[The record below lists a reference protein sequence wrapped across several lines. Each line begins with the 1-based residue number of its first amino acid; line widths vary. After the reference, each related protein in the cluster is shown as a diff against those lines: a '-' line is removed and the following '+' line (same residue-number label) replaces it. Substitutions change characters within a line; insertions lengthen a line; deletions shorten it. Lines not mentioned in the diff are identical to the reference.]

1 MKEVLVRSLTG
12 LLFIGVLVGSI
23 VWNQYSVA
31 ILFLF
36 VAMVGLFE
44 FYRLM
49 NKAGFRPN
57 KVVGFIAGGIIYCL
71 IALQSMGELG
81 VTIRTLS
88 VIFPI
93 LVTIVVVELF
103 RKSEWPVSN
112 IAFTVLSII
121 YIVMPLASLN
131 YLAYFQPFNSEV
143 QPLDANGILNTSS
156 RHYEYALLLGF
167 FIIMWCNDT
176 GAYCFGRLFG
186 RTKLFERIS
195 PNKTWEGFIGGAAT
209 AVGGALLFAHITG
222 TDKFHW
228 TIISLII
235 VVFGTLGD
243 LTESQIKRSVGVKDA
258 GNFLPGHGGILD
270 RFDGVLYAA
279 PFVLTYFLLIRAETI
294 NLAGTLT
301 P

>member
-1 MKEVLVRSLTG
+1 MKELITRSLTG
-12 LLFIGVLVGSI
+12 LLFVGTLVGCI

-36 VAMVGLFE
+36 ISMIGLFE

-49 NKAGFRPN
+49 NLAGFKPN
-57 KVVGFIAGGIIYCL
+57 KVVGFISGATIYVL
-71 IALQSMGELG
+71 IALQSFEI
-81 VTIRTLS
+81 VTIRTLL

-93 LVTIVVVELF
+93 LVANVVIELF

-112 IAFTVLSII
+112 IAFTVLSMI

-131 YLAYFQPFNSEV
+131 YFAYFQPFNMEV
-143 QPLDANGILNTSS
+143 DIEQGQ
-156 RHYEYALLLGF
+156 YEYGLLLGF
-167 FIIMWCNDT
+167 FVIVWCNDT

-186 RTKLFERIS
+186 KHKLFERVS
-195 PNKTWEGFIGGAAT
+195 PNKTWEGFF
-209 AVGGALLFAHITG
+209 GGALMAVAGALVFAHFTESSP
-222 TDKFHW
+222 FHW

-279 PFVLTYFLLIRAETI
+279 PFVLTYFLLIRADS
-294 NLAGTLT
+294 LL
-301 P
+301 